1 MVVADDV
8 GQLLNVGTDL
18 RRRRVVAVRRGRVLL
33 REERAEVVAALRR
46 VDLRR
51 RVGQRRPDA
60 ADERPLLQD
69 DVGQARLLGLERGD
83 EAAEA
88 RADDDDVDVRG
99 HGARRRL
106 LRRQL
111 ELVPLLRRRHG
122 RAHALRQRRCRLAR
136 LGGEAVD
143 GAARHRA
150 VAAQR
155 HRRRLGAGADD
166 GQGPVEGRRVRLDAR
181 LRVGA
186 DDDGPGP
193 GGVGQRAEL
202 RGVDLRRHERN
213 AEADGGERGDAH
225 GHRGVGVGHL
235 APRDLGALAEGGEL
249 EPGDVGGDGRRL
261 GRRGKAAVRR
271 GQDAPGAELLG
282 VAQEAAR
289 DELRV
294 LDGGAL
300 GVDEARREHLALPE
314 RAHLEQSLPLVLVAA
329 VGALEEDDARV
340 DLLDGLPDL
349 DTWHVE
355 VVRARVVAPADVE
368 ADVVR
373 VDALER
379 DVERGDVHLD
389 DVADELVVGER
400 GPPRVPAHGQVR
412 AVDLQ
417 PQALG
422 GDEAELGGH
431 GQREGVD
438 VLLVRRGV
446 EARLGPAARRE
457 EAVLAEERQRAR
469 RRHRPEAVLDAAPG
483 CQDGGAEGHKR
494 VDELAVGAGLAV
506 RRPRDAGHVRRGHAL
521 RVERDEAVAAGEA
534 RGVERHLG
542 HVGRQ
547 RHLAA
552 AEVGAHGLAVD
563 RPEAVDAAEELGHVV
578 GPRPLAIV
586 DDVDAAGQ
594 LRGQHL
600 CDGSVGG
607 RARQRADVRDGEPH
621 RHARGDLVG
630 AEDAGRLG
638 RRRHG
643 LGRRHGRRLG
653 RRALGLG
660 QHGRDG
666 AHGRLVHHLVDA
678 DDSVP
683 VDALESA
690 HHLGQ
695 AERVN
700 AEREDVRIDVVR
712 RRRSAD
718 ARACGPDSGRDVRRR
733 RGGDRRL
740 LGGGRRGRRDLD
752 DDDVLAERLEEHGL
766 VVVERAGKGRRHARD
781 ERVRV
786 RPREAKARD
795 ADEGAVGDGDVGRRA
810 LVGQVERALGGVD
823 GVAVEAAAVDGAAD
837 DAAAVRVQRRSDQSN
852 SAGAGLQVAE
862 ARLGRGQHGLGGG
875 AGGAV
880 DARQSGHLDGVAER
894 RARAVALDGGDGL
907 GDGAG
912 IGEGGANAALLGVAV
927 DGGDGLLAAVLRRG
941 SADDMRAHGQ
951 GARARVAVGDAAQEE
966 HGAAAAA
973 RVAVGHGREG
983 VAAARGREEAALAEL
998 RVEARLGAAG
1008 DDVDAADE
1016 GPVDA
1021 AAAEVSHGHVESH

>member
-678 DDSVP
+678 DDALAELVLQRPDDLGQAQRVDAEGEDVGVDVVRRRRGPDARARRPDGGREVGRRRGGLAAEGLGDHGRDGAHRGLVHHLVDADDSVP

-880 DARQSGHLDGVAER
+880 DAQ
-894 RARAVALDGGDGL
+894 
-907 GDGAG
+907 
-912 IGEGGANAALLGVAV
+912 
-927 DGGDGLLAAVLRRG
+927 
-941 SADDMRAHGQ
+941 
-951 GARARVAVGDAAQEE
+951 RVR
-966 HGAAAAA
+966 AAAAA
-973 RVAVGHGREG
+973 RAGR
-983 VAAARGREEAALAEL
+983 
-998 RVEARLGAAG
+998 GAA
-1008 DDVDAADE
+1008 
-1016 GPVDA
+1016 
-1021 AAAEVSHGHVESH
+1021 HLH